1 MVNEIFKDGCI
12 GEDLKEAL
20 IKLFNGIKTNQLLPD
35 FMTLEDIATIFKNKG
50 SRMDLKNDRGIFIL
64 TVLKKMLDKFT
75 YFDNYEQI
83 DENMSDS
90 NVGAR
95 RNRNI
100 KDHLIVIYGVINSVI
115 KGNEECIDIQIYD
128 LEQAFDSLWLEDC
141 LNDIYDTL
149 PMENRNDKLALIHES
164 NQVNKVAVR
173 TAAGL
178 TEQINIPNTVQQ
190 GGTWG
195 PCSAPTR

>member
-1 MVNEIFKDGCI
+1 
-12 GEDLKEAL
+12 
-20 IKLFNGIKTNQLLPD
+20 
-35 FMTLEDIATIFKNKG
+35 MTLEDIATIFKNKG
-50 SRMDLKNDRGIFIL
+50 SRIDLKNDRGIFIL

-115 KGNEECIDIQIYD
+115 KGNDECIDIQIYD
-128 LEQAFDSLWLEDC
+128 LKQAFDSLWLEDC
-141 LNDIYDTL
+141 LNDIYDKL

-195 PCSAPTR
+195 SMLCSNTVDMLGKKCRNRGENYYLYKKTARILPLA

>member
-1 MVNEIFKDGCI
+1 
-12 GEDLKEAL
+12 
-20 IKLFNGIKTNQLLPD
+20 
-35 FMTLEDIATIFKNKG
+35 MTLEDIATIFKNKG

-115 KGNEECIDIQIYD
+115 KGNEEYIDIQIYD

-149 PMENRNDKLALIHES
+149 HMENRNDKLALIHES

-195 PCSAPTR
+195 SMLCSNTVDTLGGKCRNRGENYYLYKKTARILPLA